1 METKICS
8 KCKIEKKTSEFGMMN
23 KKLKSSTIWTFKY
36 QCREC
41 ETSTQK
47 LRREREKVENADK
60 YHQKWVDY
68 YAKTKEQNKLAKQ
81 NWFKVPENKEK
92 RRTYI
97 RSYKKEKRTSDITYK
112 LFENHR
118 NRIRSAI
125 KNKSNSS
132 KELLGCE
139 IDNYIKWIEFTMK
152 ENMTWEN
159 HGTYWHIDHIIPIN
173 NYDIENPE
181 EAKKAFNW
189 KNTWAL
195 EAKVNLSKSANVIPD
210 FIKEHQKLL
219 NEFVKINNVN

>member
-8 KCKIEKKTSEFGMMN
+8 KCNVEKQTCEFGKMN
-23 KKLKSSTIWTFKY
+23 KKLKSGTIWTSKY

-41 ETSTQK
+41 ESATQR
-47 LRREREKVENADK
+47 LRREREKVEDSNK
-60 YHQKWVDY
+60 YHQKWADY
-68 YAKTKEQNKLAKQ
+68 YAKTKEQNKLAQK
-81 NWFKVPENKEK
+81 NYLDVPENRNK
-92 RRTYI
+92 RRAYI
-97 RSYKKEKRTSDITYK
+97 RSYKKDKRTNDITYK

-118 NRIRSAI
+118 NRIRATI

-139 IDNYIKWIEFTMK
+139 IYHYIKWIEFTMK
-152 ENMTWEN
+152 DGMNWEN

-173 NYDIENPE
+173 SYDIENPE

-195 EAKVNLSKSANVIPD
+195 EAKVNLTKSATIIPEM
-210 FIKEHQKLL
+210 ITEHTELL
-219 NEFVKINNVN
+219 NTFVKLNINN